1 MSENLREGLTELA
14 DGLFVLDDVLW
25 SVMEDS
31 RVTVLMMPHQKPV
44 HSNTQPKAL
53 KMKFGEAGSI
63 WGKGTTGKGGDTKG
77 KGTKKT

>member
-63 WGKGTTGKGGDTKG
+63 WGKGTTGKGGDAKG